1 MILSSPLQFGQ
12 YSRSIPNTRLRSRAL
27 EGRHKAAG
35 HHYPL
40 VAGTGPSFPA
50 PAAAPQDLRTESQP
64 VIPRAFRS
72 LHRPMLL
79 IHPAP
84 RAAVAP
90 CAVAD
95 A

>member
-40 VAGTGPSFPA
+40 VADTGFTRPAPEADHGRPSPRVESQLTGPTSY
-50 PAAAPQDLRTESQP
+50 
-64 VIPRAFRS
+64 
-72 LHRPMLL
+72 
-79 IHPAP
+79 
-84 RAAVAP
+84 
-90 CAVAD
+90 
-95 A
+95 